1 MIEIENH
8 KKTTIS
14 LKYTKR
20 CTNYIHNVSQTRVY
34 SLTFPVKNYL
44 ETRSLS

>member
-14 LKYTKR
+14 LKYTKH
-20 CTNYIHNVSQTRVY
+20 CTNYIHNVSQT
-34 SLTFPVKNYL
+34 FPVKNYP